1 MKKIISL
8 VLMGCLLSLSGC
20 SLFRIHKMD
29 IEQGNVFTQEDVSR
43 LHKGMSESQVKS
55 IMGTPTL
62 VNIFTPNRMDYIY
75 VWRPGYGQVTE
86 KRVICLFQNGRLTDI
101 QRR

>member
-8 VLMGCLLSLSGC
+8 VLMGCLLSGC
-20 SLFRIHKMD
+20 SFFRIHKMD

-43 LHKGMSESQVKS
+43 LHTGMSESEVKS

-62 VNIFTPNRMDYIY
+62 VNIFTPNRIDYLY
-75 VWRPGYGQVTE
+75 VWRPGYGQPTE
-86 KRVICLFQNGRLTDI
+86 KRVTCLFQNGRL
-101 QRR
+101 REVLRS